1 MKFAHSFKAS
11 LATQDFPERWVEHAV
26 PYGQLKKCLKKV
38 QRELRDI
45 GLDPETL
52 RALLTPGQNSSP
64 TIQYM
69 LSSTSDSKLIRPK
82 LIINVQMRDGVV
94 VDASL
99 APASRNLLQ
108 GIARELFPQK
118 PCPENDNETPLQIDS
133 PANPAVEKSTASPQ
147 SQGTTVVEVPL
158 VFDGEFF
165 GMLQGDV
172 DRLDVLQAQEGSR
185 MVAEIE
191 ALGKE
196 VSLACRTKRFHRN
209 DLERWRRIFE
219 LYLDAEVFFATH
231 EQDHGA
237 RSSPA
242 ALRQLQW
249 FQAEVEKHRLVK
261 NFKLRESKIAFD
273 RFLKLNVVLL
283 KSLQFQELNK
293 LAVYKILKKFDK
305 RTALGVAEAFP
316 VAVQSDRLLADS
328 VAKDV
333 CAHIS
338 KEMVSVV
345 PQVNDY
351 LCPICVSIYY
361 LPVRLACRHVF
372 CIRCMIKV
380 QRRKERH
387 CPLCR
392 ADVVMK
398 ASAENVDLELEKFLK
413 KNFPVD
419 VKEKQRA
426 NEIERAME
434 DYGPGHI
441 GMGCSTM

>member
-1 MKFAHSFKAS
+1 MSS
-11 LATQDFPERWVEHAV
+11 GTSVLTQRPSALSSRRVKTQVLPSNTCSAV
-26 PYGQLKKCLKKV
+26 
-38 QRELRDI
+38 
-45 GLDPETL
+45 
-52 RALLTPGQNSSP
+52 SP
-64 TIQYM
+64 TLKHQDNVSNGGDAAAYRRVYD
-69 LSSTSDSKLIRPK
+69 SDQSPSAATSDSKLIRPK

-99 APASRNLLQ
+99 APASRDLLQ
-108 GIARELFPQK
+108 GIARELFPKK
-118 PCPENDNETPLQIDS
+118 PGPENNNEIPPQTDS
-133 PANPAVEKSTASPQ
+133 PADPSVEKSTASPQ

-293 LAVYKILKKFDK
+293 LAVYKILKSK
-305 RTALGVAEAFP
+305 TPPPHVLHM
-316 VAVQSDRLLADS
+316 
-328 VAKDV
+328 AKT
-333 CAHIS
+333 
-338 KEMVSVV
+338 KTTR
-345 PQVNDY
+345 
-351 LCPICVSIYY
+351 
-361 LPVRLACRHVF
+361 VR
-372 CIRCMIKV
+372 
-380 QRRKERH
+380 Q
-387 CPLCR
+387 
-392 ADVVMK
+392 
-398 ASAENVDLELEKFLK
+398 ENSS
-413 KNFPVD
+413 
-419 VKEKQRA
+419 RS
-426 NEIERAME
+426 
-434 DYGPGHI
+434 
-441 GMGCSTM
+441 C